1 MNDQFKKAIKAY
13 LDNRAA
19 NDELF
24 AKAYA
29 KSNKSIDECC
39 TYIMGEAKKKASK
52 GCAVIDDPTVYGWAV
67 HYYDESDIV
76 VEKVDNAMVVAPDV
90 KVELTEEEKAE
101 AKQKAIALEVEK
113 QRAALH
119 QPKPKAK
126 KTEPEVLPSLFD

>member
-39 TYIMGEAKKKASK
+39 TYIMGEAKKKAK
-52 GCAVIDDPTVYGWAV
+52 NGCAAIDDATVFGWAV
-67 HYYDESDIV
+67 HYYDEDNIKV
-76 VEKVDNAMVVAPDV
+76 NNLPNKAAVQTVNMPEKD
-90 KVELTEEEKAE
+90 LSTEKKEMENPKKKTA
-101 AKQKAIALEVEK
+101 
-113 QRAALH
+113 
-119 QPKPKAK
+119 KPKK
-126 KTEPEVLPSLFD
+126 DIEDVFKQLSLFGE